1 VTFAPPTLQAVA
13 KLWTATGGVN
23 LGIVGD
29 TRHATGGVSYHL
41 GKDQLRPDA
50 YSIVQTARDRA
61 GLSNAASAMDFG
73 RLDGTLANL
82 RAFSKALVAE
92 ARRNGPRTSDL
103 REIIYSPDGKTV
115 LRWDRQRGYN
125 SLPRAGE
132 ADDSHLT
139 HTHVSWYR
147 DAEFRDHTAPIRAAL
162 VAMGA
167 IATPPPGD
175 DMPPLTS
182 YIPGQ
187 VATIKPTA
195 NIRSGPHLNATVLR
209 GLTVAEQW
217 TVIGFCKGDVDPDGG
232 SDQWLIRWGNGKYEY
247 TAKSNVSAGP
257 AAPPDTTPH
266 TKAELD
272 AAALA
277 GKRAGY
283 DLAKTGAVITH
294 PAPTVTWP
302 PRP

>member
-1 VTFAPPTLQAVA
+1 MTYAPPTLLALA
-13 KLWTATGGVN
+13 KLWVAEGGVN

-29 TRHATGGVSYHL
+29 TRHVGGGVSYHL
-41 GKDQLRPDA
+41 GKDQLTATA
-50 YSIVQTARDRA
+50 YSRVTARDKA
-61 GLSNAASAMDFG
+61 GLTNAASAMDFG
-73 RLDGTLANL
+73 RLDGSLTKLQ
-82 RAFSKALVAE
+82 AFSKWLVAQ
-92 ARRNGPRTSDL
+92 ARANKPGTSDM

-115 LRWDRQRGYN
+115 LRWDRQRGY
-125 SLPRAGE
+125 SSAPRAGE

-147 DAEFRDHTAPIRAAL
+147 DAESRDHTTAIRPYFGTTSA
-162 VAMGA
+162 GA
-167 IATPPPGD
+167 

-182 YIPGQ
+182 YIPGH

-195 NIRSGPHLNATVLR
+195 NIRSGPKLTATVLR
-209 GLTVAEQW
+209 GLTVAEKW

-232 SDQWLIRWGNGKYEY
+232 SDQWLIRWANGRYEY

-257 AAPPDTTPH
+257 AAPVAPDTSPFTQ
-266 TKAELD
+266 AQLD
-272 AAALA
+272 AATLA

-283 DLAKTGAVITH
+283 DLAKAGAKVTH